1 MDKEM
6 TRDDDR
12 ELDPEAVLDDAD
24 ALLADDLLGDLG
36 DDAAD
41 EIDEFDE
48 EFGEGVI

>member
-12 ELDPEAVLDDAD
+12 ELDPEAILDDTD

-36 DDAAD
+36 GDDAD
-41 EIDEFDE
+41 ETDEFDE
-48 EFGEGVI
+48 EFGSEVI